1 MGITL
6 DKKSKS
12 TKLNNIIKV
21 KFSRNLENI
30 KDKNFKFYIFN
41 KFINIGAVRVVLDAT
56 QKEANVPPEFSLDHR
71 LKLDFSYTFN
81 IPDFKFNTYGVS
93 GTLNFPYGCYFIS
106 FSWNVVYGMQEIISK
121 KIIIF

>member
-30 KDKNFKFYIFN
+30 KDN
-41 KFINIGAVRVVLDAT
+41 NI
-56 QKEANVPPEFSLDHR
+56 Q
-71 LKLDFSYTFN
+71 Y
-81 IPDFKFNTYGVS
+81 
-93 GTLNFPYGCYFIS
+93 
-106 FSWNVVYGMQEIISK
+106 
-121 KIIIF
+121 